1 MKTLKRSVEFI
12 SPAFLVGGNQAIAE
26 LRPASIRGELRWWFR
41 VLGGTR
47 EEEISVFGGVQP
59 KATASKVIVRVGNVT
74 EKHAPFHKPAPMSDL
89 GYLSYFAMASKGNVE
104 RAGVRVEQDAFFAP
118 GTTFDL
124 VVVERTPLTD
134 DEHALLERSFD
145 CLVRLGALGYRS
157 TRTFGAM
164 VEVPELTKDVFEAWA
179 QTLSGKV
186 VVRLVKNEV
195 FSSLKQVQSELGAFL
210 RTLRRDNHL
219 PGKKETAFGFSSGN
233 KRSASALRLRP
244 VKVQEGYLP
253 VVVYTDMACACASQ
267 EDLVR
272 GETVGL

>member
-1 MKTLKRSVEFI
+1 MRTLKRSVEFI

-47 EEEISVFGGVQP
+47 AEETSIFGGVHSE
-59 KATASKVIVRVGNVT
+59 ARASKVIVRVGNVNG
-74 EKHAPFHKPAPMSDL
+74 KHEPFHKPAPMSDL
-89 GYLSYFAMASKGNVE
+89 GYLSYFATASKGDGE
-104 RAGVRVEQDAFFAP
+104 RAGVRVEQDAYFAP

-134 DEHALLERSFD
+134 DEHALLERAFD

-164 VEVPELTKDVFEAWA
+164 KEVPELTKEAFAGWVKA
-179 QTLSGKV
+179 LPGRV
-186 VVRLVKNEV
+186 VVRLVKDET
-195 FSSLKQVQSELGAFL
+195 FTSLKQVQSELGAFL
-210 RTLRRDNHL
+210 RALRRDNHL

-233 KRSASALRLRP
+233 RRAASALRLRP